1 MIGLMISPSIFQ
13 DGVLAEDAPDKCAV
27 VKTPNCKIWLVQT
40 NFFRVWRMKNQGVMC
55 IMPVVQ
61 PPSSGQ
67 PRPWLNGETPP
78 NAPTPDP
85 DKCRSCAFANTY
97 FPVSEEMKQNE
108 TRHLH
113 HNKCGH
119 KSAKDPNNQSHHT
132 FLPMQINIVW
142 QICYKPNRR
151 QQQRREKPGQTTDL
165 SFHTYDEHAFRA
177 IRLT

>member
-1 MIGLMISPSIFQ
+1 
-13 DGVLAEDAPDKCAV
+13 
-27 VKTPNCKIWLVQT
+27 
-40 NFFRVWRMKNQGVMC
+40 
-55 IMPVVQ
+55 
-61 PPSSGQ
+61 
-67 PRPWLNGETPP
+67 
-78 NAPTPDP
+78 
-85 DKCRSCAFANTY
+85 
-97 FPVSEEMKQNE
+97 MKQNE

-165 SFHTYDEHAFRA
+165 SFHTHDEHAFRA